1 MGTVNSTAKIQFEHR
16 QPPQDWTESPSEIEL
31 SLRSPV
37 EQARCLAEQIVERS
51 ANMSLRDAP
60 SKKDVEALIYMSS
73 IVRDNL
79 GDISAMLDH
88 LEVAS

>member
-16 QPPQDWTESPSEIEL
+16 QPPQDWTESPSEIETW
-31 SLRSPV
+31 LRSPV
-37 EQARCLAEQIVERS
+37 EEARCLAQQIHEKC
-51 ANMSLRDAP
+51 ANTSLRDAP
-60 SKKDVEALIYMSS
+60 NEKDVEALIHMCN
-73 IVRDNL
+73 IVCNNL